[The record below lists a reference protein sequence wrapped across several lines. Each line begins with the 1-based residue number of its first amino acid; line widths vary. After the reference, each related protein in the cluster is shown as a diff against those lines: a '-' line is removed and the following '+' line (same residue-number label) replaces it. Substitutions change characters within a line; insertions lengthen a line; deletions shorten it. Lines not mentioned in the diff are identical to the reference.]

1 MSSFFF
7 YSTKAG
13 QKRVLW
19 LEAATEIAT
28 GGEAEVTENPVE
40 EGADLADHMRVK
52 RPKIE
57 LTFRVSNEPI
67 YTYQNLRGVVPEHD
81 KFIGAKKGGYR
92 ESELTYK
99 QAPKAASLSNA
110 IDAAAGALVGLFVK
124 TKPLNKKVLR
134 FDSPF
139 NLVTE
144 IGDELRAIQANA
156 IRGTLYTTT
165 RIYESVV
172 LQAFAEVRNK
182 EFGTGAEFKVTFK
195 EIAIATAVRTKAPSP
210 AVVKANQPKALGK
223 QGTPDAAQ
231 KPEGS
236 LLAAGVKKLGIFD

>member
-13 QKRVLW
+13 QRRVLW

-67 YTYQNLRGVVPEHD
+67 YTYQNLASAVPEHD
-81 KFIGAKKGGYR
+81 KFIGAKRGSYR

-99 QAPKAASLSNA
+99 SAPIVTLSNA

-124 TKPLNKKVLR
+124 AKPLTKKVLR

-236 LLAAGVKKLGIFD
+236 LLAAGAKKLGIFD

>member
-1 MSSFFF
+1 MASFFF
-7 YSTKAG
+7 YATRAG

-52 RPKIE
+52 RPKID

-67 YTYQNLRGVVPEHD
+67 YTYQNLANAVPEHD
-81 KFIGAKKGGYR
+81 KFVGAKRGSYK
-92 ESELTYK
+92 ESELVFK
-99 QAPKAASLSNA
+99 KAPKAPSIANA

-124 TKPLNKKVLR
+124 AQPLTKKALR

-144 IGDELRAIQANA
+144 IGDELRSIQANR

-165 RIYESVV
+165 RIYDSVV
-172 LQAFAEVRNK
+172 LQSFAEVRNRD
-182 EFGTGAEFKVTFK
+182 FGTGAEFKVSFK

-236 LLAAGVKKLGIFD
+236 LLAAGAKKLGIFD

>member
-13 QKRVLW
+13 QRRVLW

-67 YTYQNLRGVVPEHD
+67 YTYQNLASAVPEHD
-81 KFIGAKKGGYR
+81 KFIGAKRGSYR

-99 QAPKAASLSNA
+99 SAPIVTLSNA

-124 TKPLNKKVLR
+124 AKPLNKKVLR

-236 LLAAGVKKLGIFD
+236 LLAAGAKKLGIFD

>member
-1 MSSFFF
+1 
-7 YSTKAG
+7 
-13 QKRVLW
+13 
-19 LEAATEIAT
+19 
-28 GGEAEVTENPVE
+28 VE

-67 YTYQNLRGVVPEHD
+67 YTYQNLASAVPEHD
-81 KFIGAKKGGYR
+81 KFIGAKRGSYR

-99 QAPKAASLSNA
+99 SAPIVTLSNA

-124 TKPLNKKVLR
+124 AKPLNKKVLR

-223 QGTPDAAQ
+223 QGTPDAAK

-236 LLAAGVKKLGIFD
+236 LLAAGAKKLGIFD